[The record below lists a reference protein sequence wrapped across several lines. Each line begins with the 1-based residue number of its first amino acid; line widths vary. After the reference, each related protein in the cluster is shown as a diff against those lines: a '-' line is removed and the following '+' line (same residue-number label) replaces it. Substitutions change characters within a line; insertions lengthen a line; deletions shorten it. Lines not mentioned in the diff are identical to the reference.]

1 MVKNSQKTLRAV
13 RLAPSDPHSALRRP
27 ARVMPA
33 RRAEPLRLTPEQLK
47 NPLIRTAK
55 ERLGNIERYRG
66 QYLRRLDSLNG
77 DRRTRVEV
85 FRAIERVT
93 EQSLVRL
100 DLATGV
106 LGYFDTKDGQ
116 FVLNTQR
123 GIAEDASISAPILC
137 RLFKTL
143 DAADY
148 VYRRIERVRLDEKD
162 ENGLHL
168 VRTRVLVRFTKLFW
182 NDLGLRYVYE
192 RVQKAAK
199 KRREAELRELALRRL
214 ADRERHS
221 LEQHRRE
228 VSRKRWQDQEARK
241 VLGDKAAKLPRAPVT
256 ATATVTAGAPQRA
269 TGNDVL
275 SALNRLLANKPAGSG

>member
-1 MVKNSQKTLRAV
+1 MVKKSLRAV

-33 RRAEPLRLTPEQLK
+33 RRAEPLRLTPDQLK

-66 QYLRRLDSLNG
+66 QYLRRLDTVNG

-85 FRAIERVT
+85 FRAIERAT
-93 EQSLVRL
+93 EQMLVRF

-106 LGYFDTKDGQ
+106 LGYFDQEEGQ

-123 GIAEDASISAPILC
+123 GIAEDAGISAPILC
-137 RLFKTL
+137 RMFKVL

-148 VYRRIERVRLDEKD
+148 VYRRIERIRLDEKD

-168 VRTRVLVRFTKLFW
+168 VRTRMLVRFTKLFW

-199 KRREAELRELALRRL
+199 TRRETQLREWSQRRL
-214 ADRERHS
+214 AQIERQS
-221 LEQHRRE
+221 LEQYRRE
-228 VSRKRWQDQEARK
+228 VSRTRWQAKSGGQVQETTKPHQGR
-241 VLGDKAAKLPRAPVT
+241 LPKAEPSRRGGASAEAVSSAP
-256 ATATVTAGAPQRA
+256 
-269 TGNDVL
+269 D
-275 SALNRLLANKPAGSG
+275 RLLAKVNSPASG

>member
-1 MVKNSQKTLRAV
+1 
-13 RLAPSDPHSALRRP
+13 
-27 ARVMPA
+27 MPA
-33 RRAEPLRLTPEQLK
+33 RRADPLRLTPEQLK
-47 NPLIRTAK
+47 NPLIRAAK

-66 QYLRRLDSLNG
+66 KYLRRLDSVNG

-93 EQSLVRL
+93 EQTLVRL
-100 DLATGV
+100 DLATSV
-106 LGYFDTKDGQ
+106 LGYLDDKSGE

-123 GIAEDASISAPILC
+123 GIAEDSSISAPILC
-137 RLFKTL
+137 RMFKTL

-199 KRREAELRELALRRL
+199 KRREAQLRALAQRRL
-214 ADRERHS
+214 ADMERHS
-221 LEQHRRE
+221 LELHRRE
-228 VSRKRWQDQEARK
+228 VSRQRWQDQEARK
-241 VLGDKAAKLPRAPVT
+241 VMGDRAVNLPTAPTKVKAD
-256 ATATVTAGAPQRA
+256 APQRA

-275 SALNRLLANKPAGSG
+275 TALNRLLANKPTGSG

>member
-1 MVKNSQKTLRAV
+1 MVKSPLRAV

-47 NPLIRTAK
+47 NPLIRSAR

-66 QYLRRLDSLNG
+66 QYLRRVDSVNG

-85 FRAIERVT
+85 FRALERVA
-93 EQSLVRL
+93 EQVLVRL

-106 LGYFDTKDGQ
+106 LGYFDPKEGQ

-123 GIAEDASISAPILC
+123 GIAEDSAISAPVLC

-199 KRREAELRELALRRL
+199 KRREAQLREWGQRRL
-214 ADRERHS
+214 AQIERQS
-221 LEQHRRE
+221 LDQLRRE
-228 VSRKRWQDQEARK
+228 VSRTRWQAKSGGQVEADAYPHKGR
-241 VLGDKAAKLPRAPVT
+241 VPKAEPSRSG
-256 ATATVTAGAPQRA
+256 GA
-269 TGNDVL
+269 
-275 SALNRLLANKPAGSG
+275 SAEAVSNALDRLLAKVKNPASG